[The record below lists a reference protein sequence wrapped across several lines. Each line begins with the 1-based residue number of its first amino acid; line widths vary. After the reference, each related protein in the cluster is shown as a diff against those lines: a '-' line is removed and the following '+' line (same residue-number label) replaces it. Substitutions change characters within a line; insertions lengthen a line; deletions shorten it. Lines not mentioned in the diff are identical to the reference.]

1 MRRTMATRRQ
11 VLAGLAL
18 GAAGLPRPPGLRA
31 EDAALRVPEGR
42 LKALV
47 AAYPDHLSGLAGDD
61 LLWRDGTRMRLRN
74 DAPARAFAAML
85 RDPTLADQLRQPYPR
100 GPEAGTPERDVSPG
114 RLRHLP
120 FFLKMYGDCRIGPI
134 RAPTKLVFMPRTA
147 PQTLIVTG
155 VNDVAGRLARM
166 QDALEGM
173 PDRVKAFL
181 VPSAGTLV
189 CRPVADTGLLSMH
202 AFGAAIDLNVAKSDY
217 WAWHKS
223 YRPSRAP
230 EMPAEIVGLFEANGF
245 IWGGKWWHY
254 DTMHFEYRP
263 ELLSG

>member
-1 MRRTMATRRQ
+1 MTRTRRQ
-11 VLAGLAL
+11 ALTLLAL
-18 GAAGLPRPPGLRA
+18 GGAGMLRPPSARA
-31 EDAALRVPEGR
+31 GETGGSLPESR

-47 AAYPDHLSGLAGDD
+47 ASYPDHLAGIEGDA
-61 LLWRDGTRMRLRN
+61 LVWRDGARMPIRN
-74 DAPARAFAAML
+74 DAPARAFAQML

-100 GPEAGTPERDVSPG
+100 GPEAGAPEVDSSPG

-120 FFLKMYGDCRIGPI
+120 FFLKMYGDCRAGPI
-134 RAPTKLVFMPRTA
+134 REPKTLVWMPKSG
-147 PQTLIVTG
+147 PQRLTVTG
-155 VNDVAGRLARM
+155 VNDVAGRLTRM

-173 PDRVKAFL
+173 PDRVRAFL
-181 VPSAGTLV
+181 IPSAGTLV

-202 AFGAAIDLNVAKSDY
+202 AFGAAIDLNVGKSDY

-230 EMPAEIVGLFEANGF
+230 KMPAEIVALFEENGF

-263 ELLSG
+263 ELLDG